1 MEYLHASVLI
11 SGGLVVLAWVITSSR
26 LTSEQRSML
35 MPVQSFTAVALLCTG
50 AMWLIR
56 GPLRVFDGP
65 PLVVIAAVG
74 VSYGAIAGGAC
85 LALSKQIP
93 KPVQALV
100 GVLLLFAGVLLLLF
114 QLRVI
119 KPM

>member
-1 MEYLHASVLI
+1 MEYLHASALI
-11 SGGLVVLAWVITSSR
+11 AGGLVVLAWVIASSR
-26 LTSEQRSML
+26 LTPDQVEAL
-35 MPVQSFTAVALLCTG
+35 LPVQSFTAVALLCTG

-65 PLVVIAAVG
+65 PLVVVAAVG

-93 KPVQALV
+93 KLVQALV
-100 GVLLLFAGVLLLLF
+100 GVLCLLAGVLLLLF

-119 KPM
+119 KPI